1 MHECIDEPEDAGSAT
16 ICSVTQGRANSAS
29 AI

>member
-1 MHECIDEPEDAGSAT
+1 MRECMNEPEDAGSAT
-16 ICSVTQGRANSAS
+16 ICSVIQGRADAGS